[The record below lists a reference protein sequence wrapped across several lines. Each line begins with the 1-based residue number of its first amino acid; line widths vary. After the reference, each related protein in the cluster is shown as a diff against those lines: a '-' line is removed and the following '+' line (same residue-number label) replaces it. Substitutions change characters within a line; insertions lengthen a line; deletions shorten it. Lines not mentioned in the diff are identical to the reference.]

1 MFATLRTIFAGQAAR
16 DTEQVRSYYALD
28 LIDQKIRETDHGLS
42 AAKTSLAAL
51 IQRHRA
57 ERTQAHSLTKRID
70 GLMDRARSALDKGLD
85 DLAAESAEAIADM
98 ENELTRRTDTVDRLD
113 RKISSL
119 RLKVEKAQR
128 RMIDLRQGAISAKA
142 IRAEQTASKAV
153 ASALPGGPAK
163 EAQDLID
170 AILGSENTD
179 DLADIFEEIDEG
191 LTHRTLEER
200 LGANG
205 CGTATKTSAADV
217 LAKLK
222 S

>member
-85 DLAAESAEAIADM
+85 DLATESAEAIADM

-170 AILGSENTD
+170 AILGSKTPMIWPTS
-179 DLADIFEEIDEG
+179 L
-191 LTHRTLEER
+191 RKS
-200 LGANG
+200 
-205 CGTATKTSAADV
+205 TKA
-217 LAKLK
+217 
-222 S
+222 

>member
-1 MFATLRTIFAGQAAR
+1 
-16 DTEQVRSYYALD
+16 
-28 LIDQKIRETDHGLS
+28 
-42 AAKTSLAAL
+42 
-51 IQRHRA
+51 
-57 ERTQAHSLTKRID
+57 
-70 GLMDRARSALDKGLD
+70 MDRARSALDKGLD
-85 DLAAESAEAIADM
+85 DLAADSAEAIADM

-142 IRAEQTASKAV
+142 IRAEQNASKAV
-153 ASALPGGPAK
+153 ASALLDGPAK

-205 CGTATKTSAADV
+205 CGTATKTSAANV